1 MGGRLTVVAAVQMS
15 CNKKYDLYFAVQARL
30 LAYREELVLHRG
42 TRNRRAAMGKWPGAI
57 DAVSTDQGR

>member
-30 LAYREELVLHRG
+30 LAYREELVLHRV
-42 TRNRRAAMGKWPGAI
+42 TRNQRAAM
-57 DAVSTDQGR
+57 VM